1 VSRRTFSYR
10 ISLAVV
16 VATLVAGAGGWVAW
30 WNYHAGLGNTR
41 DTARALFAQVAQSAA
56 SSTTSFL
63 SHAPPAAE
71 ALRNLDDTAPD
82 PTNERRARRLLAV
95 LRANPS
101 FAWVSYSDDAGTFTG
116 AYRTAPDAYRIN
128 RSRIVDGK
136 TRLDEHDVAGDD
148 WRPFR
153 HDDDSK
159 YDPRTR
165 PFFQLARS
173 AGHGVWTAPYLFAGQ
188 NVPGVTYALPV
199 SRGDAF
205 AGVLTIDFDLARL
218 SELVRTLAPSEHGRI
233 AIMDDGGTIIAHP
246 TAALASGTDLVALDK
261 LPDDALHA
269 ALRAERGTFELAD
282 EPYLETSLA
291 APLPGGGSWR
301 IVVFAPVSDFT
312 GSLRGRVVSSLVIS
326 LGVLVLAVAIAWALA
341 GRVSKPLTSLAEDM
355 ALVGNF
361 ELADR
366 AESRSLFREIEM
378 MNRALDRMK
387 RGLRSFARYVP
398 RDLVRAVLASG
409 REASLSGELRELTV
423 LFSDLAG
430 FTTLAETKPPDELV
444 RFLGGYFEDLSQ
456 IIASERG
463 TVDKYLGDGI
473 MAFWGAPEMFPDH
486 AARACV
492 AALRCQR
499 HVDELAARGIHLA
512 TRIGIAT
519 GEVLVG
525 NVGSPER
532 LNYTAMGDTANLAS
546 RLEGLGKQYG
556 VCLLVSEA
564 TYERA
569 RDAVVARP
577 IDIVAVKGK
586 LRGVRVYEL
595 LALTSDDHAEARAI
609 AADATAAL
617 DAYAARNFAAAIDAW
632 KRVLARRQDDRASQI
647 LIERCT
653 AFIANPPPDRWSA
666 ITIVTEK

>member
-10 ISLAVV
+10 VSLAVV
-16 VATLVAGAGGWVAW
+16 VAALVAGAGGWVAW

-41 DTARALFAQVAQSAA
+41 DTAHVLFAQVAQNAAA
-56 SSTTSFL
+56 STTAFL

-71 ALRNLDDTAPD
+71 ALRNLDDVGPD
-82 PTNERRARRLLAV
+82 PTNEHRARRLLAV

-136 TRLDEHDVAGDD
+136 TRLDEHDVIGDD
-148 WRPFR
+148 WRLFR

-165 PFFQLARS
+165 PFFQLAQQ
-173 AGHGVWTAPYLFAGQ
+173 AGHGVWTPPYLFAGQ

-199 SRGDAF
+199 SRGGAF
-205 AGVLTIDFDLARL
+205 AGVLTRL
-218 SELVRTLAPSEHGRI
+218 SELVRSLAPSEHGRVVI
-233 AIMDDGGTIIAHP
+233 LGDAGAVIAHP
-246 TAALASGTDLVALDK
+246 TAALANGNDLVVADK

-269 ALRAERGTFELAD
+269 ALHAEHGGFRLD
-282 EPYLETSLA
+282 DSHYLETSLA

-301 IVVFAPVSDFT
+301 VVVFAPGSDFT
-312 GSLRGRVVSSLVIS
+312 GSLRGRVVSSLVLS

-355 ALVGNF
+355 AVVGNF
-361 ELADR
+361 ELSDR
-366 AESRSLFREIEM
+366 PESHSMFREIEM
-378 MNRALDRMK
+378 MNGALDKMK

-409 REASLSGELRELTV
+409 REATLSGELRELTV
-423 LFSDLAG
+423 MFSDLAG

-444 RFLGGYFEDLSQ
+444 RFLGGYFEDMSR

-499 HVDELAARGIHLA
+499 HVDELATRGIHLT

-525 NVGSPER
+525 NIGSPER

-556 VCLLVSEA
+556 VRLLVAEA

-569 RDAVVARP
+569 RDVVVARP
-577 IDIVAVKGK
+577 IDLVAVKGK
-586 LRGVRVYEL
+586 FRGVRVYEL
-595 LALTSDDHAEARAI
+595 LALASDGNAEAVAI
-609 AADATAAL
+609 AADASKAL
-617 DAYAARNFAAAIDAW
+617 DAYAGRDFAAAIDAW
-632 KRVLARRQDDRASQI
+632 KRVLARRPDDRASQI
-647 LIERCT
+647 LIERCNE
-653 AFIANPPPDRWSA
+653 FIAHPPSDRWSA